1 MLRLRPFIARDA
13 GIVTTWLKSEYAFRQ
28 WCADRYEK
36 YPITAEDM
44 ILYYNK
50 NQSNSNAFAMTAFDE
65 TGPVGH
71 FTLRFPK
78 EGIFEEARLG
88 FVIVDDKKRGMGY
101 GKELVLLAVQYAFDF
116 LKVKKVS
123 LGVFENNQ
131 TALHCYLACG
141 FTEVSVEKAESYLCM
156 GETWNC
162 IEMERI
168 NSVELA

>member
-1 MLRLRPFIARDA
+1 MLRLRPYKACDA
-13 GIVTTWLKSEYAFRQ
+13 EIITTWLKSEYAFRQ

-65 TGPVGH
+65 TGLVGH

-78 EGIFEEARLG
+78 EGSLEEARLG
-88 FVIVDDKKRGMGY
+88 FVIVDDKKRGLGY
-101 GKELVLLAVQYAFDF
+101 GKEMVSLAVQYAFDF

-131 TALHCYLACG
+131 TALHCYRACG

-162 IEMERI
+162 IEMERNI
-168 NSVELA
+168 L